1 MKATNDY
8 EGFRK
13 AVREARHIVV
23 LAGAGL
29 SVASGVPTFRGEK
42 GLWRRH
48 VSPAVLAFA
57 LELIHCSSAFQ
68 DATLLATPEAFH
80 RDPSLVWQFYHYRR
94 ELVIKAKPNPG
105 HRVLALLS
113 SSPDILK
120 RVAPSATFRLVTQN
134 IDNLST
140 RALPPNAPLPSRP
153 MEMHGNLCRTRC
165 TRCSHIEV
173 NTKSPICPA
182 LAGTERSFEIGVN
195 HAKDPVIDEK
205 DLPRCAR
212 CGGLLRP
219 DVVWF
224 GEGVRDLEEIASMV
238 DKECDLFL
246 VIGTSAEVLP
256 SGIFGDIVRGNG
268 GRVAVFNIEKTY
280 TDRIAE
286 FSFQGPCEETLVKA
300 FGLEDIVK

>member
-8 EGFRK
+8 EGFHK

-29 SVASGVPTFRGEK
+29 SVASGIPTFRGEK

-48 VSPAVLAFA
+48 
-57 LELIHCSSAFQ
+57 

-113 SSPDILK
+113 SSPEILK

-140 RALPPNAPLPSRP
+140 RALPPNAPLSARP
-153 MEMHGNLCRTRC
+153 MEMHGNICRTRC
-165 TRCSHIEV
+165 TRCSHVEV

-182 LAGTERSFEIGVN
+182 LAGTERFFETRVN

-205 DLPRCAR
+205 DLPRCTR

-246 VIGTSAEVLP
+246 VVGTSAEVLP

-300 FGLEDIVK
+300 FGLEDVVCK